1 MLTKKI
7 DFNFFALGALGKG
20 LSGSDRIFIE
30 FARRWSRA
38 NPVNIYVWT
47 EGYQMCERQN
57 LEGKNIIFKISTM
70 RPWKDLGFFVNYFAR
85 IFEGLILGLT
95 IKLQNDK
102 NTILYSASDF
112 WMDNLP
118 CVILKMRFPK
128 TKWIATW
135 YQTAPNPFKGYAEG
149 DRIEKYKLSAL
160 LYWLSQLPIKPLIS
174 NFADFVL
181 VNNEEERK
189 QFPKL
194 NVAKKV
200 VVVLGAVDL
209 EKIENWKLKIGNL
222 PKVYDAVFQGRLHP
236 QKGVLELVEIWKKVV
251 HNKENAK
258 LAIIGDGPLMQ
269 NVKLQ
274 ITNYKLE
281 KNVKLFGYVFDGPE
295 KYKIFSQSKV
305 VVHPAFYDSGGM
317 AAAEAMAFELPC
329 VGFDLKSYISY
340 YPKGMVKVRI
350 GDLNAFSNSILELI
364 SNDKF
369 RKKIGF
375 EGLEMIRKNWSWDKR
390 SKEVLNSILL

>member
-1 MLTKKI
+1 
-7 DFNFFALGALGKG
+7 
-20 LSGSDRIFIE
+20 
-30 FARRWSRA
+30 
-38 NPVNIYVWT
+38 
-47 EGYQMCERQN
+47 
-57 LEGKNIIFKISTM
+57 
-70 RPWKDLGFFVNYFAR
+70 
-85 IFEGLILGLT
+85 
-95 IKLQNDK
+95 
-102 NTILYSASDF
+102 
-112 WMDNLP
+112 
-118 CVILKMRFPK
+118 
-128 TKWIATW
+128 
-135 YQTAPNPFKGYAEG
+135 
-149 DRIEKYKLSAL
+149 
-160 LYWLSQLPIKPLIS
+160 
-174 NFADFVL
+174 
-181 VNNEEERK
+181 
-189 QFPKL
+189 
-194 NVAKKV
+194 
-200 VVVLGAVDL
+200 VDL